1 MTITDTEPDMKA
13 PGTESASDRARRLW
27 DGSSFT
33 ETARELLREL
43 LYAVRDDD
51 LGSEDAVEILLPWI
65 TDRVRATIRASVREA
80 EEAAWTSPSGRPHR
94 SATSIRANTGAL
106 PALDNLDMLLS
117 LPVLVPR
124 AGSET
129 QTVRWREMTIEDHEA
144 RIGMLRRPMGA
155 TLDAM
160 KRHQWSIQ
168 EIRRYGVSCLGEID
182 ATVLK
187 DDMVKHPWKDIAV
200 T

>member
-1 MTITDTEPDMKA
+1 
-13 PGTESASDRARRLW
+13 
-27 DGSSFT
+27 
-33 ETARELLREL
+33 
-43 LYAVRDDD
+43 
-51 LGSEDAVEILLPWI
+51 
-65 TDRVRATIRASVREA
+65 VRATIRASVREA
-80 EEAAWTSPSGRPHR
+80 EEAAWASPSGRPHR
-94 SATSIRANTGAL
+94 SATSIRASTGAL

-182 ATVLK
+182 AAVLK
-187 DDMVKHPWKDIAV
+187 DDMAKHPWKDVSIL
-200 T
+200 